1 MEVFQTFGAVMGIA
15 AFVLALVV
23 GWDNA
28 WRGRDGGDDA
38 KDALRELE
46 RQATEWNEALVLW
59 RETIRDL
66 KQRVEVLEKS
76 ALAARIAVLECAAKG
91 HGKTR
96 VTRTEALAWHL
107 PTGAV
112 VDYYTA
118 TSASAPDDWR
128 LADAVHVVIT
138 CLDCGAVLSDEWE
151 PKEATDDPA

>member
-1 MEVFQTFGAVMGIA
+1 MEAFQTFGAIVAVI
-15 AFVLALVV
+15 AFVALIASEGCGVRWSKV
-23 GWDNA
+23 EKGLTIAKNA
-28 WRGRDGGDDA
+28 NNKA
-38 KDALRELE
+38 DAL
-46 RQATEWNEALVLW
+46 A
-59 RETIRDL
+59 
-66 KQRVEVLEKS
+66 K
-76 ALAARIAVLECAAKG
+76 RIAVLECAAKG

>member
-46 RQATEWNEALVLW
+46 RQATEWNEALVHW
-59 RETIRDL
+59 RKTIRDL
-66 KQRVEVLEKS
+66 KQRVEVLEKP

-96 VTRTEALAWHL
+96 TVVEDGVGWKELRVVQCSSAIGAGLAPGTRT
-107 PTGAV
+107 TV
-112 VDYYTA
+112 
-118 TSASAPDDWR
+118 
-128 LADAVHVVIT
+128 T
-138 CLDCGAVLSDEWE
+138 CLDCGAVLSDKWE
-151 PKEATDDPA
+151 PKEADDDPA